1 MRLGTTEFVF
11 RPISTLRTSGL
22 RYCRL
27 LSSTVAKLGVAVHI
41 GAYFSTLYSTGNFIT
56 DHYLPIRPTWSTLCL
71 LLNMASPIVKAISPA
86 EGTASDPTDIPKA
99 LAGQIQPIQSPPP
112 SSTPVEMS
120 KFGEQ
125 APGETGAISSPPPET
140 LETTRESQGYDA
152 NLPASTSHPESQVPS
167 AIATNSSLPASPTFP
182 PPNPLTREKTAPAIG
197 PSSDKPTLVP
207 KESDITGPILMITL
221 LLTNGARHPY
231 KIDEKY
237 LKKRSVN
244 VEGNNPIN
252 MSTYTLKEL
261 IWREWRE
268 GKRNPDFEHNAWPL
282 ADYLDLEWEARPSSP
297 SSIRL
302 IYYGKLLDDKMRLHG
317 Q

>member
-1 MRLGTTEFVF
+1 MA
-11 RPISTLRTSGL
+11 
-22 RYCRL
+22 
-27 LSSTVAKLGVAVHI
+27 SSTTRSV
-41 GAYFSTLYSTGNFIT
+41 
-56 DHYLPIRPTWSTLCL
+56 P
-71 LLNMASPIVKAISPA
+71 PA
-86 EGTASDPTDIPKA
+86 EGTASIPTDIPKA

-125 APGETGAISSPPPET
+125 GPGETGDISSSHPITSPET
-140 LETTRESQGYDA
+140 LIATKEGQGYNA
-152 NLPASTSHPESQVPS
+152 NHPASASNLESQVPS
-167 AIATNSSLPASPTFP
+167 AVANTSASPPASPKLP
-182 PPNPLTREKTAPAIG
+182 LLNPLTREKTAPAIG

-237 LKKRSVN
+237 LKKRSVS

-268 GKRNPDFEHNAWPL
+268 GKRRPDSGQN
-282 ADYLDLEWEARPSSP
+282 DRPHAEF
-297 SSIRL
+297 L
-302 IYYGKLLDDKMRLHG
+302 T
-317 Q
+317 